1 MCPYIA
7 AEERLVDECNGNQ
20 ALPMGKEGEER
31 KLCADVTII
40 GLLDRREVEKQRA
53 FEAVTFSFSNCSPNE
68 GAHAEFCAVLT
79 YLCTWS
85 LEL

>member
-1 MCPYIA
+1 MWPYIA
-7 AEERLVDECNGNQ
+7 AEERLVDECHENQ

-40 GLLDRREVEKQRA
+40 GLPDRREVEKQRA
-53 FEAVTFSFSNCSPNE
+53 FEAVTFSFS
-68 GAHAEFCAVLT
+68 AHQMREHTPEFCAVLT